1 MLLEYT
7 PTWKCMARNLLL
19 CHLLAIETI
28 GKSTQIFSSTW
39 RNMTFV
45 SLRSFILKVCWAVYW
60 QKTGYT
66 HMNWAMYSL
75 ATFCPELR
83 HPFLPRCINM
93 LKCGCALTC
102 LMAQQASLSLS
113 ISCKGLGW
121 GLSQQVWDQS
131 KPECPLPF
139 FQYWQNLSYN
149 RSSNCAKLLLASI
162 KPAKRPNI
170 LRSWKI

>member
-19 CHLLAIETI
+19 CHLLAIETV

-83 HPFLPRCINM
+83 HPFLPRCSEICKLNNM
-93 LKCGCALTC
+93 NSAIRFSDIFSTYLFA
-102 LMAQQASLSLS
+102 
-113 ISCKGLGW
+113 
-121 GLSQQVWDQS
+121 
-131 KPECPLPF
+131 
-139 FQYWQNLSYN
+139 
-149 RSSNCAKLLLASI
+149 LLALVKMNSSGPSVKAAVKIGSERQLGQLGRKWWRSI
-162 KPAKRPNI
+162 NQSSWQHVDRWYGTKRDCTPT
-170 LRSWKI
+170 